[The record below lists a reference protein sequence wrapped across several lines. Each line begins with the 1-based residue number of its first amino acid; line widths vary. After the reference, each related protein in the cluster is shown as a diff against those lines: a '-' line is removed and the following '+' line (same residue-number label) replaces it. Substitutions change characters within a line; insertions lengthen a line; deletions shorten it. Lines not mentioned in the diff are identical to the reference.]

1 MDNKGRN
8 IFMACAGGY
17 LIYTGYNLVVDVL
30 SREPENKTMFLIAG
44 GAFVI
49 IGLLTVFMNLKE
61 YFKDFKKDVFE
72 TEPVAEEVEDTEAI
86 EEVEVEVEKKGHV
99 EIVNL
104 SYAEDNDA
112 DDIEDETDEEAE
124 EEILESEEA
133 EDLEE

>member
-72 TEPVAEEVEDTEAI
+72 TEPVTEEVEDTEAI
-86 EEVEVEVEKKGHV
+86 EEVEVEKKGHV

-112 DDIEDETDEEAE
+112 DDIEDETDEDAE